1 MSQNT
6 AVDLSRL
13 PSPDVVEPLD
23 FETIYAQMK
32 AELKALD
39 PDLDL
44 RDSDPA
50 AKVLQVCAMRELVIR
65 QRINDSARAVMLA
78 HATGADLDNIVA
90 REPYNIARLEIDPG
104 NPDAVPPVPPTMESD
119 EALRRRAQLA
129 PARYST
135 AGPTSAYKFHALG
148 AHADVLDAS
157 VDSPAPTEVLVT
169 VLSRQ
174 GDGVPDQAVLDAV
187 AAALSAEEVRPLTD
201 QVTVQPAVLVPFS
214 VEAIL
219 TLYPGP
225 DEEVVLQA
233 AQDAL
238 NAYIEKTHR
247 LGLDV
252 SLSGLYKALH
262 AEGVQR
268 ATLVQPAADV
278 VVTPQQVSLCEAITI
293 TLGGRDE

>member
-1 MSQNT
+1 MSLDS

-13 PSPDVVEPLD
+13 PSPDVVEKLD
-23 FETIYAQMK
+23 FETILAEMK
-32 AELKALD
+32 AELQALS

-44 RDSDPA
+44 RDSDPSM
-50 AKVLQVCAMRELVIR
+50 KVLQVCAMRELTIR
-65 QRINDSARAVMLA
+65 QRVNDSARAVMLA

-90 REPYNIARLEIDPG
+90 REPYNIARLELDPG

-135 AGPTSAYKFHALG
+135 AGPVAAYEFHTLG

-157 VDSPAPTEVLVT
+157 VDSPNPAQVTVT

-187 AAALSAEEVRPLTD
+187 VAALNAEEVRPLTEE
-201 QVTVQPAVLVPFS
+201 VTVQAAELVPFN
-214 VEAIL
+214 VEATL

-225 DEEVVLQA
+225 DEQVVLDA
-233 AQDAL
+233 AVAAL
-238 NAYIEKTHR
+238 DDYLARTHR

-268 ATLVQPAADV
+268 VTLVQPEADIAV
-278 VVTPQQVSLCEAITI
+278 SPQEVSSCTGVNVTI
-293 TLGGRDE
+293 GGRDE